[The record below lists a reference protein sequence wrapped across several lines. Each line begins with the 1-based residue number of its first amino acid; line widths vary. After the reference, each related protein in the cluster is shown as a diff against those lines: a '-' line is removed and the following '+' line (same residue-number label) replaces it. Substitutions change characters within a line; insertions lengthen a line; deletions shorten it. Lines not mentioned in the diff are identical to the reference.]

1 MKIKQCSR
9 LTSLSIK
16 YKVIVPVVIML
27 ILSSLVAGITVY
39 NSITRSDER
48 EIRQT
53 LEGIEEV
60 VAKKISESETAAG
73 MLTDNI
79 AHNNDVQFSVALKDP
94 GLLEQN
100 SAPIVKTLEKGSFLK
115 GYFDFTDATGT
126 VIYASDQT
134 WLNSQNIASSRPL
147 IEKVIKE
154 HKKVTGIE
162 SGPDGIYVRA
172 ISPVI
177 YNGQYAGAVEFNVTL
192 KSIFHKITDGSGN
205 LEIALMLPSDTV
217 KGKHPDKNF
226 LKAGNKVIAYQT
238 NASLFQPLTSI
249 LGSGTNLTDLKNG
262 TVIFHFFPISIMGI
276 NGPVQ
281 GILAYDSKARTQAV
295 TDAMKKLWIILGI
308 STLIV
313 AVAMIFF
320 LSHIIA
326 PVRELVNSMK
336 SLSRGNFTKAVPQ
349 MACDELGT
357 LGRLS
362 NNILFSFGQLIRT
375 IQEDASNLTTA
386 AGFIKASGS
395 KFKDGI
401 KELDSESDELAIK
414 SEMVSQHFQ
423 NTSNAIEDLT
433 TASSEIAS
441 SVANSAAKASET
453 LEVTRLANDIIKN
466 LGEHSQKIGQIVEV
480 IDAVAKQT
488 NLLALNATIEA
499 ARAGEAGKGFAVVA
513 NEVKELAKQTGSAT
527 EEIARMIDMIQAD
540 ASQAIKAMEDIDAK
554 MESVT
559 DMTNTI
565 ASATEEQTATISEIS
580 STLDAGFQDVLSM
593 AEMAESMKEATLRF
607 SENVANTS
615 GSQEAIVE
623 LAEELQLV
631 ARHFSVSDQAI
642 QDASAD
648 ADPKVK
654 LLSITLQHF
663 SWKQTLTL
671 AILSGTRIDIE
682 HDPSRCAVGKF
693 VADRISAGSL
703 TEQELMRKIDE
714 KHKELHRIGKLVTER
729 LEQDK
734 QAEARFI
741 LNQQLNPLFG
751 DMLELME
758 KAKGISMQE
767 PGRSNGKQSQS

>member
-60 VAKKISESETAAG
+60 VANKISESEAAAG

-100 SAPIVKTLEKGSFLK
+100 SAPIIRTLEKGSFLK
-115 GYFDFTDATGT
+115 GYFDFTDAQGT

-134 WLNSQNIASSRPL
+134 WLKSRNIASDRPL
-147 IEKVIKE
+147 LKKVIKE

-217 KGKHPDKNF
+217 KGKHQEKSF

-249 LGSGTNLTDLKNG
+249 LGSGTTPSGLQNG
-262 TVIFHFFPISIMGI
+262 TIIFHFFPISITGI
-276 NGPVQ
+276 NEPVQ
-281 GILAYDSKARTQAV
+281 GVLAYDSKARTQAV

-313 AVAMIFF
+313 AAAMIFF
-320 LSHIIA
+320 LSYIIA

-336 SLSRGNFTKAVPQ
+336 SLSRGNFTKAVPH

-527 EEIARMIDMIQAD
+527 EEIARMIEMIQAD
-540 ASQAIKAMEDIDAK
+540 TSQAIKAMEDIDAK

-580 STLDAGFQDVLSM
+580 STLDAGLQDVMSM
-593 AEMAESMKEATLRF
+593 SDMAESMKEATLRF

-642 QDASAD
+642 KDASAD

-663 SWKQTLTL
+663 SWKQALTL
-671 AILSGTRIDIE
+671 AILSGSRIDIE

-729 LEQDK
+729 LEQGK

-767 PGRSNGKQSQS
+767 PGRGNGKQSQS